1 MKQITT
7 FLFAAVVFFAA
18 ITFSNAQNKIAHID
32 SQALIGEM
40 PATKAAQ
47 AEIEKLEKTYQTEIE
62 GMITEY
68 QNKIKR
74 YDAEAASQTDDENA
88 KRMQEVETMQRSI
101 REYQGQAQED
111 LQKKQFE
118 LLKPIAEKVQ
128 AAIAKVAKAKGI
140 EYVLQSTP
148 NNGIV
153 LVADGYDLMGDVK
166 KELGL

>member
-18 ITFSNAQNKIAHID
+18 STFSNAQSKIAHID

-40 PATKAAQ
+40 PATKASQ

-74 YDAEAASQTDDENA
+74 YDAEAATQTDDENA

-153 LVADGYDLMGDVK
+153 LVADGYNLMADVK

>member
-7 FLFAAVVFFAA
+7 LLFAAVVFFAA
-18 ITFSNAQNKIAHID
+18 NTFSNAQSKIAHID

-47 AEIEKLEKTYQTEIE
+47 ADIEKLEKTYQTEIE

-68 QNKIKR
+68 QNKLKR

-128 AAIAKVAKAKGI
+128 AAISKVAKAKGI

-153 LVADGYDLMGDVK
+153 LVADGFNLMADVK

>member
-7 FLFAAVVFFAA
+7 FLFAAVIFFAA
-18 ITFSNAQNKIAHID
+18 STFSNAQSKIAHID

-74 YDAEAASQTDDENA
+74 YDAEAATQTDDENA

-140 EYVLQSTP
+140 EYVLQATP

-153 LVADGYDLMGDVK
+153 LVADGYDLMADVK

>member
-1 MKQITT
+1 MKQFKTL
-7 FLFAAVVFFAA
+7 LFAVAVFFAA
-18 ITFSNAQNKIAHID
+18 NTFSNAQTKIAHID

-40 PATKAAQ
+40 PATKTAQ

-68 QNKIKR
+68 QNKLKR
-74 YDAEAASQTDDENA
+74 YDAEAGSQTDDENGR
-88 KRMQEVETMQRSI
+88 RMNEVETMQRSI

-111 LQKKQFE
+111 LQKKQFD
-118 LLKPIAEKVQ
+118 LIKPIAEKVQ

-153 LVADGYDLMGDVK
+153 LVADGLDLTADVK

>member
-18 ITFSNAQNKIAHID
+18 NTFSNAQSKIAHID

-153 LVADGYDLMGDVK
+153 LVADGYNLMADVK

>member
-18 ITFSNAQNKIAHID
+18 GTFSNAQSKIAHID

-40 PATKAAQ
+40 PATKSAQ

-128 AAIAKVAKAKGI
+128 AAITKVAKAKGI

-153 LVADGYDLMGDVK
+153 LVANGYDLMADVK

>member
-18 ITFSNAQNKIAHID
+18 STFSNAQSKIAHID

-74 YDAEAASQTDDENA
+74 YDAEAATQTDDENA

-140 EYVLQSTP
+140 EYVLQATP

-153 LVADGYDLMGDVK
+153 LVADGYDLMADVK

>member
-18 ITFSNAQNKIAHID
+18 STFSNAQSKIAHID

-74 YDAEAASQTDDENA
+74 YDAEAAAQTDDENA

-140 EYVLQSTP
+140 EYVLQATP

-153 LVADGYDLMGDVK
+153 LVADGYDLMADVK

>member
-18 ITFSNAQNKIAHID
+18 STFSNAQSKIAHID

-74 YDAEAASQTDDENA
+74 YDAEAATQTDDENA

-153 LVADGYDLMGDVK
+153 LVADGYDLMADVK

>member
-18 ITFSNAQNKIAHID
+18 STFSNAQSKIAHID

-74 YDAEAASQTDDENA
+74 YDTEAATQTDDENA

-140 EYVLQSTP
+140 EYVLQATP

-153 LVADGYDLMGDVK
+153 LVADGYDLMADVK

>member
-7 FLFAAVVFFAA
+7 LLFAAVVFFAA
-18 ITFSNAQNKIAHID
+18 TTFSNAQSKIAHID

-101 REYQGQAQED
+101 REYQGQAQDD

-153 LVADGYDLMGDVK
+153 LVAEGFDLMADVK